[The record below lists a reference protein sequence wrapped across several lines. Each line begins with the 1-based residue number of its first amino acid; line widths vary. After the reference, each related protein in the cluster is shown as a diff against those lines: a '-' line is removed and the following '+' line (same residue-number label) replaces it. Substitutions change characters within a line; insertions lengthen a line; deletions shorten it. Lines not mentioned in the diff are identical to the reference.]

1 MESFEMNNSAIDKDS
16 SHLRRS
22 ANYKPNIW
30 KYDFLQSLHNKH
42 ESEGNATRAM
52 MLVEDVK
59 QMLIE
64 AVSLKANLELM
75 DNIMKFGLATLFEKE
90 IKETLEIVAM
100 MEPNDEKSHGDSTI
114 EEHDLYTIA
123 LRFRL
128 LRQHGYEVSEDVF
141 RSFKDKNGG
150 FVRAKFGDTK
160 GVRELLEAAHFG
172 LGDGTIMEKAK
183 IFSMESLKK
192 ICNNSVNNCGG
203 IIEEVPNDNQVVHHA
218 LELPLHWRVEWFDA
232 RWQIRFHEKEKS
244 GDVNCSMVKLAKI
257 HFNAVQATHQKDL
270 KELSRWWRDLRLVEN
285 LSFTRDRLVECF
297 LCAVGLAHE
306 PKHSSFRKALTK
318 VIIFVLVIDDVYDL
332 YGSLE
337 ELQCFTAAVD
347 RWNLGEMQHLPEC
360 MKLCF
365 QALDDVTNEIAYEIG
380 AEKGWMQV
388 LPHLRKVWGDFC
400 KSLLV
405 EAKWFS
411 LGYTPSLEEYL
422 ENAWVSSSGPL
433 ILTHSIFFHAH
444 EDLDGAKDLLEMNKD
459 LVYNSSLIIRLCNDL
474 GTSEAESNRGDAPS
488 SILCYMQEENVSEEE
503 ALMHVRGLIVEAWK
517 NINGRSILAQH
528 SPSLQSLIRLCS
540 NAARVAHMLY
550 QSGDGFG
557 VQDGDIRQQILSS
570 LIEPFAMG

>member
-270 KELSRWWRDLRLVEN
+270 KELSRW
-285 LSFTRDRLVECF
+285 
-297 LCAVGLAHE
+297 
-306 PKHSSFRKALTK
+306 
-318 VIIFVLVIDDVYDL
+318 
-332 YGSLE
+332 
-337 ELQCFTAAVD
+337 
-347 RWNLGEMQHLPEC
+347 NLGEMQHLPEC